1 MSYKCLECKD
11 KGVYEGLNVVEPCK
25 SCSGSTSQEYYIE
38 TTRGT
43 IKSLDFEIEK
53 DFTMYDDMSSSI
65 DIMTPSASGF
75 FPINWEDIRLVAN
88 GSLHKDYETPLSL
101 LSDGSFLFYNQ

>member
-53 DFTMYDDMSSSI
+53 DFTMYDDMSSSTRNYHRKGEI
-65 DIMTPSASGF
+65 RESR
-75 FPINWEDIRLVAN
+75 NLYEDY
-88 GSLHKDYETPLSL
+88 H
-101 LSDGSFLFYNQ
+101 